1 MQNNINKRD
10 VIKLL
15 ITLLMGLTLILS
27 LLFNVYYVS
36 YPGFFKGE
44 SGFKLLLFESELK
57 TLLFDR
63 FDRKVTW
70 ASVISLTQLIYGI
83 FSILICLFLGY
94 QLGNKNKTNKFD
106 EILNIIN
113 AGAVIILI
121 LYLVIGVVLKSGIC
135 DNVEAISI
143 ITGSNEFNL
152 LKSFVHTNSFIGLII
167 GGVIYVAFIVF
178 SVQSEKSSLADSIS
192 NEKNKDLSIVN
203 ANSQVD
209 VKLNTPQ
216 NPGINQSVSSNVNTT
231 FDDKNIDLINK
242 YFELFEK
249 GAITQEEFQER
260 KRIIF
265 K

>member
-1 MQNNINKRD
+1 MENNINKRD

-231 FDDKNIDLINK
+231 FDDKNIYLINK
-242 YFELFEK
+242 YFELF
-249 GAITQEEFQER
+249 
-260 KRIIF
+260 
-265 K
+265 

>member
-1 MQNNINKRD
+1 MENNINKRD

>member
-1 MQNNINKRD
+1 MENNINKRD

-15 ITLLMGLTLILS
+15 ITLSMGFTLILS

-44 SGFKLLLFESELK
+44 SGFKLLSFESELK
-57 TLLFDR
+57 TLL

-70 ASVISLTQLIYGI
+70 ASVISLTQLIYGG
-83 FSILICLFLGY
+83 FSVLICLFLGFE
-94 QLGNKNKTNKFD
+94 LGNKNKTNKFD
-106 EILNIIN
+106 EILHIIN

-121 LYLVIGVVLKSGIC
+121 LYLVVGVVLKNGIC
-135 DNVEAISI
+135 DNVEVISI
-143 ITGSNEFNL
+143 ITGSNEFNI

-178 SVQSEKSSLADSIS
+178 SLQSEKASFAGSNSLA
-192 NEKNKDLSIVN
+192 NGKNTDLSIIN
-203 ANSQVD
+203 TNNQVD
-209 VKLNTPQ
+209 VKLNTSQ
-216 NPGINQSVSSNVNTT
+216 NPEINQSVSSNVNTT

>member
-1 MQNNINKRD
+1 M
-10 VIKLL
+10 
-15 ITLLMGLTLILS
+15 
-27 LLFNVYYVS
+27 
-36 YPGFFKGE
+36 
-44 SGFKLLLFESELK
+44 K

-143 ITGSNEFNL
+143 IMGSNEFNL